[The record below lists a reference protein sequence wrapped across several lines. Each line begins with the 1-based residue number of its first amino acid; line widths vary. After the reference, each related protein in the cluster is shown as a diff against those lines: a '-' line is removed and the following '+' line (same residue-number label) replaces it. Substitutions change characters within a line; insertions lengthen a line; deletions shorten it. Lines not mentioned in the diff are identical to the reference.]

1 MLFLSIIFTGFSD
14 IFFRV
19 KVQKFLKAK
28 PACGNDTSGFNA
40 HITIMPRLKI
50 NAGHLLFKARIAE
63 DKAEICGICTKPPL
77 FRRLVKIVAHIIVTL
92 SAEIHSKPGV
102 VFA

>member
-19 KVQKFLKAK
+19 KVQKLLKAK

-40 HITIMPRLKI
+40 HITIMPRFKI

-63 DKAEICGICTKPPL
+63 DKAEKWKDYEECGIQ
-77 FRRLVKIVAHIIVTL
+77 
-92 SAEIHSKPGV
+92 
-102 VFA
+102 

>member
-1 MLFLSIIFTGFSD
+1 M
-14 IFFRV
+14 
-19 KVQKFLKAK
+19 QKFLKAK

-50 NAGHLLFKARIAE
+50 NAGHLLFKARIAK
-63 DKAEICGICTKPPL
+63 DKAEICGICTKPPR